1 MKKILLISTILIFSF
16 NTSIFAEETKCST
29 FNVGCKIGKFVSET
43 KEYQKEKF
51 SEGKEK
57 IKNPKIKGVEKIK
70 IPKIKK

>member
-16 NTSIFAEETKCST
+16 YTSIFAEETKCST

-57 IKNPKIKGVEKIK
+57 IK
-70 IPKIKK
+70 IPKIIK